1 MANSDKVRS
10 AFPLIRML
18 KAASSL
24 TFQVDNSSDLFV
36 TINGI
41 KLFEVDRMP
50 DAVAMVNSLNLVVT
64 PVIEQFI
71 DTYEKRIGTLI
82 A

>member
-24 TFQVDNSSDLFV
+24 TFAVDNSSDLFI

-41 KLFEVDRMP
+41 KLFELDRMP
-50 DAVAMVNSLNLVVT
+50 DAVAMANSLNAVVK
-64 PVIEQFI
+64 PVIEQLV
-71 DTYEKRIGTLI
+71 DVYEKRIGTII

>member
-18 KAASSL
+18 KAASAL
-24 TFQVDNSSDLFV
+24 TFSVDNTSDLYV
-36 TINGI
+36 AVNGI
-41 KLFEVDRMP
+41 KLFEVDRIP
-50 DAVAMVNSLNLVVT
+50 DAIAMVNSLNMVVK
-64 PVIEQFI
+64 PVIDQFI
-71 DTYEKRIGTLI
+71 DTYEKRIGTII